1 MSSNRVDNEQRY
13 YEDGESEH
21 EGLWDNINLD
31 NLQYNDDRQFH
42 DDQHYNDDRLFTIN
56 EPENLPEVNDYE
68 VGFQITLGK
77 NQFNYI
83 YLIEV

>member
-1 MSSNRVDNEQRY
+1 MGSNRVDNEQRY

-83 YLIEV
+83 Y